1 MPGRRKTYVG
11 LAGDPIHRSRQG
23 LQAKCPCGA
32 GVCGCQVIECPTPGR
47 KDRRVDLAIKDAQ
60 LQHEIVL
67 KASDRVG
74 VLAEA
79 CGLLSEMGISLLSVG
94 VFADNGTARIHL
106 VTSSQSYARDALRSA
121 GFEIEERD
129 VVMIELPH
137 RSGFLCRV
145 IEALARKDI
154 SVRTLQAT
162 VSEESTTGVV
172 VFTCS
177 NNARAVQ
184 MLRGR

>member
-1 MPGRRKTYVG
+1 MSGLRVTRFIGPEGDCGPNVLVTPKPTGAEASDVRLVG
-11 LAGDPIHRSRQG
+11 ERI
-23 LQAKCPCGA
+23 K
-32 GVCGCQVIECPTPGR
+32 
-47 KDRRVDLAIKDAQ
+47 KVDLAIKDAQ

-94 VFADNGTARIHL
+94 VFADDGTARIHL
-106 VTSSQSYARDALRSA
+106 VTSSQSYARDALRGA

-162 VSEESTTGVV
+162 VSEESATGVV

>member
-1 MPGRRKTYVG
+1 MWVR
-11 LAGDPIHRSRQG
+11 
-23 LQAKCPCGA
+23 
-32 GVCGCQVIECPTPGR
+32 E
-47 KDRRVDLAIKDAQ
+47 LAIKDAQ
-60 LQHEIVL
+60 LQHELVL
-67 KASDRVG
+67 QADDRVG
-74 VLAEA
+74 VLADV
-79 CGLLSEMGISLLSVG
+79 CGRLSEMGISLLSVS
-94 VFADNGTARIHL
+94 VFADDDMASIHL
-106 VTSSQSYARDALRSA
+106 VTDSQSYARDALRDD
-121 GFEIEERD
+121 GFQVEDRD

-162 VSEESTTGVV
+162 VPEDGATGVV

-177 NNARAVQ
+177 DNARAVQ